1 MVNVDI
7 FVLQPK
13 IKYQMKFTKEEA
25 RENLTTLLTN
35 GGKKPL
41 RMSERSL
48 DGQLEDLMSLLDDDE
63 MELDSF
69 LGRVV
74 KQFERINSNV
84 EHDVSEA
91 IKAIKPEQ
99 KPDDAT
105 AQLLQ
110 RIEALE
116 NEREE
121 ALNAQKAEN
130 KRKELRTFL
139 KSKEVNKEWLDNI
152 LDLMTVDS
160 ETDVESVGGAV
171 LEKYNKMMAG
181 IEVPTPGYPSG
192 SGDNKSDFSDVSSLR
207 MSQLAGG
214 NVVA

>member
-1 MVNVDI
+1 
-7 FVLQPK
+7 
-13 IKYQMKFTKEEA
+13 MKFTQEA
-25 RENLTTLLTN
+25 ARKKLTAKLTN
-35 GGKKPL
+35 DGKKPL

-48 DGQLEDLMSLLDDDE
+48 DGQLEDLMNLLDNDE

-69 LGRVV
+69 VEKVV
-74 KQFERINSNV
+74 RQFERINSNV

-91 IKAIKPEQ
+91 VKALKPEP
-99 KPDDAT
+99 KPEPKKETEPDTAT

-116 NEREE
+116 KERED
-121 ALNAQKAEN
+121 ALNAQKAES
-130 KRKELRTFL
+130 KRNELRTYL

-160 ETDVESVGGAV
+160 ETDVETVGGTV

-181 IEVPTPGYPSG
+181 IDVPTPGLPSG
-192 SGDNKSDFSDVSSLR
+192 SGGKQSDFSDVSSLR
-207 MSQLAGG
+207 KAQMAGG
-214 NVVA
+214 QREE